1 MLTSL
6 LHLAVLA
13 SHSSALAFKGPRAT
27 SQVETGDLIF
37 PSEPTAAPKVH
48 ADLFRRQNVM
58 TNLVAPDNI
67 CGYISGLPGTC
78 STALWYDSVLI
89 RFFYRRRL
97 LLQPIY

>member
-13 SHSSALAFKGPRAT
+13 SNASALAFKGPRAT

-37 PSEPTAAPKVH
+37 PPEPTAAPKVH

-58 TNLVAPDNI
+58 TDLIAPNNT

-78 STALWYDSVLI
+78 SPALWHDSC
-89 RFFYRRRL
+89 
-97 LLQPIY
+97 